1 MGNVQTAQSG
11 DPAPSTSQV
20 SHPQNPP
27 KRPRLAVER
36 ELQQP
41 LHIEV
46 KKVKLFKSPGCDHMV
61 VGFATSCAISA
72 YQCCEFESH

>member
-1 MGNVQTAQSG
+1 MFVFRGSESFQPYSRQEAMGNVQTAQSG

-46 KKVKLFKSPGCDHMV
+46 KKVKLFKRGGVLV
-61 VGFATSCAISA
+61 VIIW
-72 YQCCEFESH
+72 